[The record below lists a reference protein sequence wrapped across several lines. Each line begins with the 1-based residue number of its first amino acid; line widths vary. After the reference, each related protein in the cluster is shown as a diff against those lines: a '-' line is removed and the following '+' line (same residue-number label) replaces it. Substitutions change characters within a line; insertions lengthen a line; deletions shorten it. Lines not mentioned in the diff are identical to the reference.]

1 MNTAALLAISL
12 SLLTTPAQDPS
23 QMAALTTPGDVH
35 KVIGGMAGDWT
46 VDVSYKMGE
55 TEGKSKA
62 ECKAEWILDGR
73 FLTKKYTSEMM
84 GQPFIVMQTIG
95 YDGLRKEVFEWQI
108 ESNNTGRL
116 ETKGKLSADKKTI
129 TCTGKAFDP
138 MTMKESQLKTVTK
151 FVDADTYVIEWWMK
165 VGDKPES
172 KQVTLTHKRK
182 K

>member
-1 MNTAALLAISL
+1 MSFVNLLAIPL
-12 SLLTTPAQDPS
+12 AVLLGPAQDAS
-23 QMAALTTPGDVH
+23 QIAALSKPGDAH
-35 KVIGGMAGDWT
+35 KVIGQMAGDWT
-46 VDVSYKMGE
+46 VDVSFKMGT

-73 FLTKKYTSEMM
+73 FLTKKYTSEMT

-116 ETKGKLSADKKTI
+116 ETKGKISDDKKTI
-129 TCTGKAFDP
+129 TCIGKAFDP

-165 VGDKPES
+165 SGDEPEANN
-172 KQVTLTHKRK
+172 VTLTHKRK